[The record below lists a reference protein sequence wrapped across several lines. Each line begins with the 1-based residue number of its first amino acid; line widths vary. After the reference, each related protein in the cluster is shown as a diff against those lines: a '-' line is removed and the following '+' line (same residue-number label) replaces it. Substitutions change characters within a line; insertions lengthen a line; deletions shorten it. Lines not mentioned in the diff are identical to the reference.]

1 MATAKQKRAV
11 EKMVENG
18 GKDNPQPVGEI
29 LREVGY
35 SEAIAKN
42 PQKITE
48 SKGFKKLL
56 DEYIPDDLILTAL
69 REDILNKPEKRLG
82 ELALAAKLK
91 GWENT
96 RPDNNNINLTQVNL
110 NSDKDLGKEFLEY
123 IKESTKDGH
132 D

>member
-1 MATAKQKRAV
+1 MATAKQKKAV
-11 EKMVENG
+11 EKLVENG
-18 GKDNPQPVGEI
+18 GKDNPKPVGEV

-35 SEAIAKN
+35 SEAIVKN

-48 SKGFKKLL
+48 SKGFKALL

-91 GWENT
+91 GWEGG
-96 RPDNNNINLTQVNL
+96 RPESNNINLTQVNL
-110 NSDKDLGKEFLEY
+110 NSDQDLGKDFLEY
-123 IKESTKDGH
+123 LKNTTKDGN